1 MTKRPNAR
9 LNDHQF
15 NGVLF
20 HGAGWANGM
29 DPMTEPLQP
38 SSDMSIAGASGLY
51 TSTRPSDAR
60 AWAPNVVALKPTRP
74 LRIAGDISS
83 NPELEKIRRINQYTN
98 EWYEDGDDANEYYE
112 GEGFPLNE
120 ETRRSAQDVSEHL
133 ANLGYDG
140 HVDNFAVGNRSANH
154 YVIYDP
160 ELLKP
165 VRMVKR
171 R

>member
-1 MTKRPNAR
+1 MNNKDRR
-9 LNDHQF
+9 LSDHQF
-15 NGVLF
+15 SSVLF
-20 HGAGWANGM
+20 HGLGGGV
-29 DPMTEPLQP
+29 DPMVEELRP
-38 SSDMSIAGASGLY
+38 SWDRAIAGASGLY
-51 TSTRPSDAR
+51 TTTRPSDAR
-60 AWAPNVVALKPTRP
+60 RWAWGGEVVALKPTRP
-74 LRIAGDISS
+74 LRIAGDISM
-83 NPELEKIRRINQYTN
+83 NPELEKMRTINQYTN
-98 EWYEDGDDANEYYE
+98 EWYDSGDSANEYYE

-140 HVDNFAVGNRSANH
+140 HVDSMAEDSPTSSH

-160 ELLKP
+160 KLLKP